1 MSLLRR
7 LEDWWFGGQ
16 ERRQQEQRQLPDHS
30 GISLSDIGAYPIS
43 LSATDHA
50 MRVSAVFACVRILS
64 DTVASLP
71 LVLYRRRADGSRER
85 ATDHALYYLLHDQP
99 NPLMSAFEMRWAM
112 MAHLATRGN
121 AYCEIQRDGAG
132 RIVALWPLLPD
143 YVFVEMRDDALMYR
157 YQPPGRPVAILPA
170 RDVWHVRVFSMDGI
184 IGMSPLGY
192 ARRAIELA
200 LAAEE
205 FGLRFFGR
213 GANPRLV
220 LKHPGRLSAEAAQ
233 RLRDSWESA
242 YGGLSNAHRVA
253 ILEEG
258 MSIERLT
265 IPPEEAQ
272 FLQTRRMQIAEIARI
287 YRVPLHMLQELDR
300 ATHANIEHQQI
311 EFLTQSLRPWL
322 IAIEQAVQRLLTS
335 EERALYY
342 AEHLVDGLLR
352 GDIGARYR
360 AYATALQ
367 WGFMSVNEV
376 RRLENMD
383 AVPGGDAYLRPL
395 NMQAIGGNDGADG
408 KENV

>member
-1 MSLLRR
+1 MSLLELITRFYKR
-7 LEDWWFGGQ
+7 T
-16 ERRQQEQRQLPDHS
+16 ERRNLPEWVNAV
-30 GISLSDIGAYPIS
+30 GVALSDGAYPI
-43 LSATDHA
+43 AVGTDQA
-50 MRVSAVFACVRILS
+50 MRVSAVFSCVRILA

-71 LVLYRRRADGSRER
+71 LVLYRRRPDGSRER
-85 ATDHALYYLLHDQP
+85 ATDHPLYALLHDQP
-99 NPLMSAFEMRWAM
+99 NPIMSAFEMRWAM

-121 AYCEIQRDGAG
+121 AYCEIQRDGTG
-132 RIVALWPLLPD
+132 RIIALWPLLPD
-143 YVFVEMRDDALMYR
+143 HVSVELRDDTLVYR
-157 YQPPGRPVAILPA
+157 YQPPGRAAVLMPMSA
-170 RDVWHVRVFSMDGI
+170 VWHIRVFSPDGI
-184 IGMSPLGY
+184 VGMSPLAY

-200 LAAEE
+200 LATEE
-205 FGLRFFGR
+205 FGLKFFLR

-233 RLRDSWESA
+233 RLRESWETA
-242 YGGLSNAHRVA
+242 YSGLSSAHRVA

-287 YRVPLHMLQELDR
+287 YRIPPHMLGELDR
-300 ATHANIEHQQI
+300 ATHSNIEHQQI

-322 IAIEQAVQRLLTS
+322 VAIEQAVQRLLLP
-335 EERALYY
+335 EERGQYY

-383 AVPGGDAYLRPL
+383 AVPSGNAYLRPL
-395 NMQAIGGNDGADG
+395 NMQAVGEENETGN
-408 KENV
+408 